1 MGKGPD
7 RKIMARKP
15 EESMNKYLV
24 KALVAKEGKPASLRF
39 VPLEIFDLWKSH
51 MQSAYHYRVSA
62 VEVSLWISADPTESE
77 LVLAGSRG
85 ERIIEVRL
93 SKKIGTVA
101 MPVERY
107 FLEEDMMRLLPTF
120 LAHYGI
126 DSSNADAMARVHFQR
141 GYFVQPEEVF
151 QDEF

>member
-141 GYFVQPEEVF
+141 GYFVHPEEVF